1 MGKKTRKMGYSLTE
15 IALHFYCSCLRVFAV
30 TLKNMN
36 RQKARIGVLPGDPCG
51 IGPELFAKL
60 LANRDIRE
68 HAQVVVIGDRRII
81 QMGETLAGVSL
92 EMEVI
97 QDVSSLPSDSDN
109 LYCLDYPTI
118 SPEDVTKGEVNPK
131 AGESVYK
138 TLLYALELAKSGNID
153 GFVFAPFN
161 KKAMHLG
168 GCPFDS
174 EFLLFLDFFQ
184 RTGVHGEI
192 NVLDDLWTTR
202 VTSHIALKDV
212 AEFIKQQ
219 RIFET
224 IRHLYQSLQQY
235 GIPHPKIAASGL
247 NPHCG
252 EEGMFGREEIDEIRP
267 AVEQA
272 QSVGIDVVGPY
283 PADTIFLRREK
294 EQLNGIISMY
304 HDQGQVATKL
314 LGFDRGVT
322 VHGGLPIPIT
332 TPAHGTAFDIAGQ
345 GIANPQAIRN
355 AFNVAVQMAANKKQ

>member
-1 MGKKTRKMGYSLTE
+1 
-15 IALHFYCSCLRVFAV
+15 
-30 TLKNMN
+30 MN
-36 RQKARIGVLPGDPCG
+36 AQKPRIGVLPGDPCG
-51 IGPELFAKL
+51 IGPELTARL
-60 LANRDIRE
+60 LADRDILKQ
-68 HAQVVVIGDRRII
+68 AQVIAIGDRRII

-92 EMEVI
+92 KMEAV
-97 QDVSSLPSDSDN
+97 QDVRSLPPDSDT

-118 SPEDVTKGEVNPK
+118 APEEVMRGEVSSK
-131 AGESVYK
+131 AGESVYR
-138 TLLYALELAKSGNID
+138 TLLYALELAKSGKID

-184 RTGVHGEI
+184 ISGVHGEI
-192 NVLDDLWTTR
+192 NVLDELWTTR

-212 AEFIKQQ
+212 AGFIKQQ

-224 IRHLYQSLQQY
+224 ICHLQKNLQQY
-235 GIPHPKIAASGL
+235 GIPRPKIAASGL

-252 EEGMFGREEIDEIRP
+252 EEGMFGREEIDEIGP

-272 QSVGIDVVGPY
+272 QSVGIDVLGPY

-322 VHGGLPIPIT
+322 VHGGLPAPIV

-355 AFNVAVQMAANKKQ
+355 AFNIAVQMAANKK

>member
-1 MGKKTRKMGYSLTE
+1 
-15 IALHFYCSCLRVFAV
+15 
-30 TLKNMN
+30 MN
-36 RQKARIGVLPGDPCG
+36 TQKPRIGVLPGDPCG
-51 IGPELFAKL
+51 IGPELIAKL
-60 LANRDIRE
+60 LVNQDSLE
-68 HAQVVVIGDRRII
+68 QAQVIAIGDRRII
-81 QMGETLAGVSL
+81 QMGAALSGVSL
-92 EMEVI
+92 NMNVV
-97 QDVSSLPSDSDN
+97 QDVKSLSPDSDT

-118 SPEDVTKGEVNPK
+118 APEDVTRGEVNPK

-138 TLLYALELAKSGNID
+138 TLLYALELVKSGDID

-184 RTGVHGEI
+184 KIGVHGEI

-212 AEFIKQQ
+212 AGFIKQQ

-224 IRHLYQSLQQY
+224 IRHLHQSLQSY
-235 GIPHPKIAASGL
+235 GIPRPKIAASGL

-272 QSVGIDVVGPY
+272 QSVGLDVVGPY

-294 EQLNGIISMY
+294 EQLHGIISMY

-322 VHGGLPIPIT
+322 VHGGLPAPIT

-355 AFNVAVQMAANKKQ
+355 AFNIAVQMAANKKQ

>member
-1 MGKKTRKMGYSLTE
+1 MERPSIPVVSSTIMD
-15 IALHFYCSCLRVFAV
+15 
-30 TLKNMN
+30 TLKP
-36 RQKARIGVLPGDPCG
+36 RIGVLPGDPCG
-51 IGPELFAKL
+51 IGPELMAKL
-60 LANRDIRE
+60 LADRE
-68 HAQVVVIGDRRII
+68 ILKQARIVVIGDRRILR
-81 QMGETLAGVSL
+81 MGEEVSRVSL
-92 EMEVI
+92 QV
-97 QDVSSLPSDSDN
+97 QTVQNSASLPQESET
-109 LYCLDYPTI
+109 LYCLDYPTF
-118 SPEDVTKGEVNPK
+118 SPEEVTRGKVSPK

-138 TLLYALELAKSGNID
+138 TLLYALKMVKSGDID

-174 EFLLFLDFFQ
+174 EFLLFLDFFKII
-184 RTGVHGEI
+184 GVHGEI

-212 AEFIKQQ
+212 AGFIKQQ
-219 RIFET
+219 RVFET
-224 IRHLYQSLQQY
+224 IRHLHHSLQQY
-235 GIPHPKIAASGL
+235 GIARPKIAVTGL

-252 EEGMFGREEIDEIRP
+252 EEGLFGREEIDEIGP

-272 QSVGIDVVGPY
+272 QAEDLNVVGPY
-283 PADTIFLRREK
+283 PADTIFLRREN
-294 EQLNGIISMY
+294 EQLHGIISMY

-322 VHGGLPIPIT
+322 VHGGLPAPIT

-355 AFNVAVQMAANKKQ
+355 AFNIAVQMAKNQKQES